1 MKNKKVIICS
11 VAVIVITIIIAI
23 IYFNQTS
30 SIFSVEN
37 DDNGNIVVT
46 AQKSGKNASGIGYV
60 TLQDG
65 QKLEVRSNLTDGSSI
80 KIEVLPKNIDATTKV
95 LFEETFTSIDTREFE
110 IPSGE
115 YTIRITA
122 KKGATGSMDIKAK

>member
-1 MKNKKVIICS
+1 MKNKKVILCTI
-11 VAVIVITIIIAI
+11 AVIVVVALIAV

-37 DDNGNIVVT
+37 GENGNIVVT
-46 AQKSGKNASGIGYV
+46 AQKSGKDASGMGYI
-60 TLQDG
+60 TLHDG
-65 QKLEVRSNLTDGSSI
+65 QKLEVRSNLTDNSSI

-95 LFEETFTSIDTREFE
+95 LMEETFTAIDAREFE
-110 IPSGE
+110 LPSGD

-122 KKGATGSMDIKAK
+122 EKGATGSMDIKAK

>member
-1 MKNKKVIICS
+1 MKSTKTIFCILFVVIL
-11 VAVIVITIIIAI
+11 TIIISI

-37 DDNGNIVVT
+37 DKNGNIVVT
-46 AQKSGKNASGIGYV
+46 AQRSGKNASGMGYI
-60 TLQDG
+60 TLQNE
-65 QKLEVRSNLTDGSSI
+65 QKLEVRSNLTDNSSI

-95 LFEETFTSIDTREFE
+95 IVEETFTSVDVQEFE
-110 IPSGE
+110 LPSGD

-122 KKGATGSMDIKAK
+122 EKGATGSMDIKAK